1 MAGRM
6 RTAEEE
12 AWRRKTSD
20 PVPVPLLSGDRE
32 SQDKVDATAE
42 LDAIRNS
49 MKMKHSQKNCL
60 IFVQN
65 IEIIAEQKNQPGK
78 HDSEADFVVN
88 SYEGV
93 RIVMPCLRQK
103 LSLLHLHLPG
113 DGKKGN
119 GTQRSVL

>member
-20 PVPVPLLSGDRE
+20 PVPVSLLSGDRE

-49 MKMKHSQKNCL
+49 MKMRLSQKNCL
-60 IFVQN
+60 KFVQN
-65 IEIIAEQKNQPGK
+65 IEIIAEQKISPE
-78 HDSEADFVVN
+78 SMIP
-88 SYEGV
+88 
-93 RIVMPCLRQK
+93 RLILW
-103 LSLLHLHLPG
+103 
-113 DGKKGN
+113 
-119 GTQRSVL
+119 